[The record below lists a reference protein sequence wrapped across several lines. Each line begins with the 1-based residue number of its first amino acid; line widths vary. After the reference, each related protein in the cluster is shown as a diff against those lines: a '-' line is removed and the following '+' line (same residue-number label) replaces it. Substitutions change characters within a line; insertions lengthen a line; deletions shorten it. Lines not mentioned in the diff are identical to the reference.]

1 MIKSELFFFYSS
13 WAFDLY
19 VVKVMMSSVITER
32 RTLAQQFR
40 QYFPSA
46 ALHTLTDVTR
56 THYDVSAV
64 ATGRILKYGIS
75 GDCVSRPEGQIEDLE
90 EEFGT
95 DVDYDVIDFAISTL
109 P

>member
-1 MIKSELFFFYSS
+1 
-13 WAFDLY
+13 
-19 VVKVMMSSVITER
+19 MSSVITKR

-56 THYDVSAV
+56 THYDVSSGI

-90 EEFGT
+90 EEFGAE
-95 DVDYDVIDFAISTL
+95 VDYDVIDFAKD
-109 P
+109 